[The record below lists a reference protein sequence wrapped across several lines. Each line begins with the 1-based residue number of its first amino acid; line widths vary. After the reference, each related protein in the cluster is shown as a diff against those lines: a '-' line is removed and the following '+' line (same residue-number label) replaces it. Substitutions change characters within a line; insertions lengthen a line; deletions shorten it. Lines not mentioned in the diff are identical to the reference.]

1 MAEKFRVTVKEKILL
16 HLLGYTRHKDE
27 YEVPPQVTQDGMAKI
42 VGVRRSHIASA
53 LKDLKEQAFV
63 EEVKSRIEGQERR
76 KNAYFLTHEG
86 QAECLSLKENILHK
100 KVTFKPQ
107 EGPITEMEIIE
118 INKHIPEKLP
128 LVEILGHISV
138 QGVFQ
143 LIPEEKVPGLVVES
157 SVVCPFCGQNNI
169 NPGLTEIN
177 MAGGFTALSAACTFC
192 GNGFLAEDITPPE
205 EKEKKIYRA
214 LYIPPEIK
222 PQVEKPPS
230 RLPGGDA
237 FLVSFGLFFM
247 LASFS
252 LLLLSGFGFV
262 PNQLCFIV
270 PFGILISLVMLY
282 EGLRNVRQLNEM
294 TRRMLIVTGAVFAAF
309 IAFIAGAIM
318 GADYNGE
325 EVGTMALV
333 VFPAFAVFIFGKPL
347 ARDLRSELSLSLG
360 VFLILF
366 GSFLTAFYEL
376 FSWSAA
382 TSPFWVIV
390 GAVMIYTSYEIEKLE
405 RTYLIRAL
413 CAGTGAFCAVFCAV
427 ILVAGYDSLGTFRIV
442 GISLWLLVG
451 ILLVYTRFMDKERA
465 ESVFFAVKNALIAGL
480 GVLFVLAGVVLALN
494 DKLMVSVVE
503 FFIGLPIIWYGLQ
516 DAREFSKFELGVVL
530 FILFSEVVAA
540 LSFILA

>member
-16 HLLGYTRHKDE
+16 HLLGYTRYKDE
-27 YEVPPQVTQDGMAKI
+27 YEVPAQVTQDGMAKT

-53 LKDLKEQAFV
+53 LKDLKEQGFV

-86 QAECLSLKENILHK
+86 QAEGLSLKENILHK
-100 KVTFKPQ
+100 TVMFKS
-107 EGPITEMEIIE
+107 EDGTLKEIEIVE

-128 LVEILGHISV
+128 LVELLGHISND
-138 QGVFQ
+138 GVFQ

-157 SVVCPFCGQNNI
+157 SVVCPFCGQTNI
-169 NPGLTEIN
+169 NPGLTEIR
-177 MAGGFTALSAACTFC
+177 MSDGVVTLSAACTFC

-205 EKEKKIYRA
+205 EKEKKVYMA
-214 LYIPPEIK
+214 LYIPPEVKNQAQK
-222 PQVEKPPS
+222 PKV
-230 RLPGGDA
+230 RRPGGDA

-262 PNQLCFIV
+262 PNELCFIV
-270 PFGILISLVMLY
+270 PFGILISLIMLY

-294 TRRMLIVTGAVFAAF
+294 TRRVLIVTGAVFVAF
-309 IAFIAGAIM
+309 VAFLAGVIL

-325 EVGTMALV
+325 EVGTMAMV

-347 ARDLRSELSLSLG
+347 ARNLRSELSLSLG

-390 GAVMIYTSYEIEKLE
+390 GAVMIFTSYEIDKLE
-405 RTYLIRAL
+405 RTYIIRAL
-413 CAGTGAFCAVFCAV
+413 CAGSGAFCAVFCTV
-427 ILVAGYDSLGTFRIV
+427 ILISGYDSLGSFRIA

-465 ESVFFAVKNALIAGL
+465 ESVFFAVKSALVTGL
-480 GVLFVLAGVVLALN
+480 GVLFALAGVVLALN
-494 DKLMVSVVE
+494 GRLMVSVVE

-516 DAREFSKFELGVVL
+516 DAREFSKLELGVVL